1 MYLKAGN
8 FVIYVVRFCVFILGF
23 VFKSIW
29 DRREI
34 NYYVAFCRQN
44 GYIVSLN
51 EANIFLL
58 FP

>member
-1 MYLKAGN
+1 MYLKAGS

-29 DRREI
+29 DWREI